1 VTVLNNTLK
10 PTKPFYKMMV
20 EKHNVHPT
28 KSQEK
33 WQIRLEKE
41 IVKEDWHIIYSIPFT
56 TLISTKL
63 QAFQYKINLSLFKF
77 HGYCFQ

>member
-1 VTVLNNTLK
+1 
-10 PTKPFYKMMV
+10 MMV

-28 KSQEK
+28 KSQDK

-56 TLISTKL
+56 TLVSTNFKL
-63 QAFQYKINLSLFKF
+63 FSIKLT
-77 HGYCFQ
+77 

>member
-1 VTVLNNTLK
+1 
-10 PTKPFYKMMV
+10 
-20 EKHNVHPT
+20 VHPT

-63 QAFQYKINLSLFKF
+63 QA
-77 HGYCFQ
+77 

>member
-1 VTVLNNTLK
+1 
-10 PTKPFYKMMV
+10 MMV

-41 IVKEDWHIIYSIPFT
+41 IVSVNHYILK
-56 TLISTKL
+56 K
-63 QAFQYKINLSLFKF
+63 N
-77 HGYCFQ
+77 